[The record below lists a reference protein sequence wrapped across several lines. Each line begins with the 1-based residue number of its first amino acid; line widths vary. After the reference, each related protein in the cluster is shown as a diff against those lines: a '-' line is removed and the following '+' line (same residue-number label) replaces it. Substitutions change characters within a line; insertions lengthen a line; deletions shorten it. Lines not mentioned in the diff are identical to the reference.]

1 MVKSKAK
8 PPKFLQLTIEER
20 ERLRPSR
27 RSPADRRSPVT
38 FIERE
43 AILWQWIRGLR
54 PPRIA
59 RQLAVGATTVRD
71 ALADLYSCPSLL
83 LRMKVF
89 ELAKAGGKT
98 WWKCLLCGQSA
109 PGGRDT
115 ALRHVLHEMFPDG
128 GRFLHDPTLL
138 SFVQGQIYLAG
149 RRRNRSSWNQFSPLR
164 Y

>member
-1 MVKSKAK
+1 MKSEVTQ
-8 PPKFLQLTIEER
+8 PKFTQPTIEER

-59 RQLAVGATTVRD
+59 RQLALGATTVRD

-115 ALRHVLHEMFPDG
+115 ALRHVLHELFPDS
-128 GRFLHDPTLL
+128 GRLFHDPTLL
-138 SFVQGQIYLAG
+138 SFVEAQIYLSG
-149 RRRNRSSWNQFSPLR
+149 GRRNRSSWNRPSPFR